1 MFVTYCPCL
10 NLQSWK
16 GSQQICRKLV
26 ETKIWSFL
34 HRKLR
39 KANRSSDYL
48 EILVSKEIDFGS
60 EYVEA
65 SYQFGGRL

>member
-1 MFVTYCPCL
+1 MTYCPCL
-10 NLQSWK
+10 NLQSRE

-26 ETKIWSFL
+26 ETKIWSLL
-34 HRKLR
+34 HR

-65 SYQFGGRL
+65 SYQFWGRL